1 MPTIEEIRTRNELL
15 DALKNDYLTKDD
27 ALELKRILE
36 SEKTQAAQIGDVVL
50 IFGISLLLALVI
62 DYISKQKFNLR
73 SLFGFDSKSKK
84 RTR

>member
-1 MPTIEEIRTRNELL
+1 MPTIEEIRARNALL
-15 DALKNDYLTKDD
+15 DALKNDSLTKDD

-36 SEKTQAAQIGDVVL
+36 SEKTQATQIGDVVL

-73 SLFGFDSKSKK
+73 NIFGSKK
-84 RTR
+84 RRTR